1 MPDRAS
7 RPGEGPVRLTIRAP
21 VFPTED
27 PALVRQAIAR
37 IFPDTVFEE
46 VPTDT
51 KEVRATG
58 TDISVMR
65 GLLMKAH
72 IRDSARARF
81 IKSIVGHCISFSI
94 SKQAASAGKF
104 TFALDDVA
112 LGSID
117 VVIEC
122 EDPVA
127 FIDDL
132 TWIEHDAPEKGA
144 KARGKP
150 RVTSRKLDKDQIKS
164 IRELEKEVAEEDWDE
179 DIDDDLDGEGK
190 EEGEEKEGKGK
201 EKGKVDVEKGG
212 KKEAGGK

>member
-1 MPDRAS
+1 MPDHAS
-7 RPGEGPVRLTIRAP
+7 RPDAGSVRLTIRAP

-27 PALVRQAIAR
+27 PALVRQAVAR
-37 IFPDTVFEE
+37 IFPDAVFDE
-46 VPTDT
+46 VPADT

-58 TDISVMR
+58 ANISVMR

-81 IKSIVGHCISFSI
+81 IKSIIGRSISFSI

-104 TFALDDVA
+104 TFALADVA

-127 FIDDL
+127 FVDDL
-132 TWIEHDAPEKGA
+132 TWIEHDAPVRGA
-144 KARGKP
+144 RARGKP
-150 RVTSRKLDKDQIKS
+150 RVISRKLDKDQIKS
-164 IRELEKEVAEEDWDE
+164 IREQEKEVAEEDWDA
-179 DIDDDLDGEGK
+179 DIDDDLDGEGN
-190 EEGEEKEGKGK
+190 EEEEEKEGKGK
-201 EKGKVDVEKGG
+201 GKGDKDKNG
-212 KKEAGGK
+212 KKEAARK

>member
-7 RPGEGPVRLTIRAP
+7 RPDAGPVRLTIRAP

-27 PALVRQAIAR
+27 PVLVRQAISR
-37 IFPDTVFEE
+37 IFPDAVFEE
-46 VPTDT
+46 APADT

-58 TDISVMR
+58 ENISVMR

-81 IKSIVGHCISFSI
+81 MKSIIGKSISFSI

-104 TFALDDVA
+104 TFALADVA

-127 FIDDL
+127 FVDDL
-132 TWIEHDAPEKGA
+132 TMIEHDAPEKGP

-150 RVTSRKLDKDQIKS
+150 RVTSKKLDKDQIKS
-164 IRELEKEVAEEDWDE
+164 IRELEKEVAEEDWDA
-179 DIDDDLDGEGK
+179 DIDDDLDGEEK
-190 EEGEEKEGKGK
+190 EEGKKE
-201 EKGKVDVEKGG
+201 
-212 KKEAGGK
+212 EAGGK

>member
-7 RPGEGPVRLTIRAP
+7 RPDAGPVRLTIRAP

-27 PALVRQAIAR
+27 AALVRQAISR
-37 IFPDTVFEE
+37 IFPDATFDEA
-46 VPTDT
+46 PADT

-58 TDISVMR
+58 ENTSVMR
-65 GLLMKAH
+65 SLLMKTH

-81 IKSIVGHCISFSI
+81 MKSIIGQSISFSI

-104 TFALDDVA
+104 TFALADVA

-127 FIDDL
+127 FVDDL
-132 TWIEHDAPEKGA
+132 TLIEHDAPEKGA
-144 KARGKP
+144 KARGRP
-150 RVTSRKLDKDQIKS
+150 RITSRKLDKDQIKS
-164 IRELEKEVAEEDWDE
+164 IRELEKEVAEEDWDA
-179 DIDDDLDGEGK
+179 DIDDDLDGEGD
-190 EEGEEKEGKGK
+190 
-201 EKGKVDVEKGG
+201 EKGNG